1 MDVLA
6 DVLSAMR
13 LGGTRLDQLA
23 ASAPWAVRLP
33 EADIAAFHVVT
44 QGTCWVTVPRYPPV
58 QLVPGDVALVP
69 AGASHVISSG
79 PRIKARAYED
89 LAAERPSPPTSF
101 GGRLELPGGGP
112 LTKLMCG
119 GYRYQRGG
127 AHLVLS
133 LLPPIVHVPATP
145 AVSPLAAT
153 LPMLASELLTD
164 EPGAQTVVD
173 RLVDILFVHIL
184 RAWAAQ
190 DDRAHWLTALRDPC
204 IAKALSAMHEQP
216 ARAWTVADL
225 AQLAGLSRAVFA
237 QRFTDMVGE
246 PPLTYLTR
254 WRMDLAARRLRA
266 TNESLAAVAR
276 SVGYT
281 SEFAFS
287 RAFSRVRG
295 IPPSVHRGDA
305 GAISKTS

>member
-13 LGGTRLDQLA
+13 LGGTRLDLLVA
-23 ASAPWAVRLP
+23 AGPWAVQLP
-33 EADIAAFHVVT
+33 KSDLAAFHVVT
-44 QGTCWVTVPRYPPV
+44 QGTCWITVSGHAPV
-58 QLVPGDVALVP
+58 QLVPGDVALIP
-69 AGASHVISSG
+69 AGASHVLSSA
-79 PRIKARAYED
+79 PRVKARSYEA
-89 LAAERPSPPTSF
+89 LSAETPSPPTSF
-101 GGRLELPGGGP
+101 GGRLEVPGDGP
-112 LTKLMCG
+112 TTELMCG
-119 GYRYQRGG
+119 GYQYQRGG

-133 LLPPIVHVPATP
+133 LLPPIVHVPAS
-145 AVSPLAAT
+145 AAGSRLAAT
-153 LPMLASELLTD
+153 LPMLAAELHAD

-173 RLVDILFVHIL
+173 RLVDVLFVHIL
-184 RAWAAQ
+184 RAWASK
-190 DDRAHWLTALRDPC
+190 DDRAHWLTALRDPT

-225 AQLAGLSRAVFA
+225 AQIAGSSRAVFA
-237 QRFTDMVGE
+237 QRFSEMVGE

-266 TNESLAAVAR
+266 ANEPLASVAQ

-295 IPPSVHRGDA
+295 VPPSVHRSG
-305 GAISKTS
+305 G